1 MKYILRLTILLFV
14 AYSCGSNN
22 GLKKSK
28 GELVGVKGKKYFPE
42 KPFGMVLIP
51 GGSFIMG
58 KSDDDIASVQDAPA
72 KTVTV
77 RSFYM
82 DETEI
87 TNSEYRQFVN
97 WVRDSV
103 IRTKLAIRAD
113 EIILSDQT
121 GENTVEGIQQF
132 AFIDNDTTDLSV
144 YDKWLLENDISAT
157 DEEYYSKRKLNW
169 DIDLIFDRS
178 EYPDIDY
185 LEVMED
191 FFLSEDEVFNN
202 TKTWDTEKFVYKH
215 RFSNISGQNGYLAKM
230 EERKKDLIN
239 ALIDEGYIEVTKN
252 GSYPTF
258 IFYKPGTLEVED
270 QIVITD
276 NFMQTEFPDLNRKLY
291 INEVPIPI
299 YPDTTVWIRD
309 FKYSY
314 NEPMHNDYFW
324 HDAYSDYPVVGV
336 TWYQAKAFC
345 EWRTL
350 TKNAYQ
356 KTKKKKSSVPNF
368 RLPTEA
374 EWEYAARGGL
384 QGAMY
389 PWGGP
394 YTKNDRGCF
403 MANFKP
409 MRGDYAVDQALYTV
423 EADAYDP
430 NGYSLFNMAG
440 NVSEWVDSSYE
451 SESYD
456 FSITMNPNINNS
468 SNKKKVIRGGSWK
481 DVKYFLQSTIC
492 AQHERESK
500 REELRPFLTTA
511 LKVDKETNMGIV
523 GDIKQE
529 LRKVNALKINYTTRI
544 GDVSLNKQ

>member
-1 MKYILRLTILLFV
+1 MGKFRLIFEMLNKMIKILRLVFILILIS
-14 AYSCGSNN
+14 SCGSNN
-22 GLKKSK
+22 GLKQSK
-28 GELVGVKGKKYFPE
+28 GELVGVKGKKYFAE

-51 GGSFIMG
+51 GGSYIMG
-58 KSDDDIASVQDAPA
+58 KSDDDIASMNDAPA

-103 IRTKLAIRAD
+103 IRTELAIRA
-113 EIILSDQT
+113 EEVILSDQT
-121 GENTVEGIQQF
+121 AENLADGIRQF

-144 YDKWLLENDISAT
+144 YDKWMLENDISKT
-157 DEEYYSKRKLNW
+157 DEEYYANRKLNW
-169 DIDLIFDRS
+169 DVDIIFDRS
-178 EYPDIDY
+178 EYPDTDY
-185 LEVMED
+185 LEVLES
-191 FFLSEDEVFNN
+191 FFLAKDEVFNN
-202 TKTWDTEKFVYKH
+202 TRTWDIEKFIYKH
-215 RFSNISGQNGYLAKM
+215 RFSNISGEDGYLSKI
-230 EERKKDLIN
+230 EQRKKDLLN
-239 ALIDEGYIEVTKN
+239 ALVDEGYTEVTKN

-258 IFYKPGTLEVED
+258 ILYKTGTLEVED
-270 QIVITD
+270 QITITD
-276 NFMQTEFPDLNRKLY
+276 KFMQREFPDLNRNLF
-291 INEVPIPI
+291 ISEVPIPI

-324 HDAYSDYPVVGV
+324 HDAYSEYPVVGV

-345 EWRTL
+345 EWRTM

-356 KTKKKKSSVPNF
+356 KTKKKKSVVPNF

-430 NGYSLFNMAG
+430 NGYSLYNMAG

-456 FSITMNPNINNS
+456 FTITMNPNINNA
-468 SNKKKVIRGGSWK
+468 SNKKKVVRGGSWK
-481 DVKYFLQSTIC
+481 DVKYFLQVSSRDYEYADQPRSYIGFRTVHDYLGVDLTANAMTNS
-492 AQHERESK
+492 AQR
-500 REELRPFLTTA
+500 
-511 LKVDKETNMGIV
+511 KE
-523 GDIKQE
+523 
-529 LRKVNALKINYTTRI
+529 INKKSSQR
-544 GDVSLNKQ
+544 